1 MNTLEQARTM
11 TPWQMQMLSEIFR
24 IILKEITCDEDKEKL
39 APGELGVSYLEG
51 CLYVRDPHTGELFS
65 PNSTAHINQILS
77 KFDPV
82 TNLLNADR
90 VSHIRFY
97 SNISQLS
104 QLGISLSADTIIR
117 QMEYPAILMSPV
129 NYSNYKTLGFPSDS
143 GMMLVFKVSPETVIA
158 SFYDDRTYT
167 TYDGRYNKFTQ
178 FFEGWSTSGG
188 AAETEYVETSGGGNQ
203 TSITVKQ
210 DIKDL
215 MIISVRVTE
224 TLNPGAMISVNGGE
238 YAPIINADGT
248 PLATSVA
255 SNNIIML
262 IYDQAR
268 NGWILVTSTQS
279 SVMSVVTM
287 LSSRLTSLTDT
298 VAHMQKDFTEKLR
311 ELKTYVD
318 KRLTEPGKIVTA
330 TSTFTASLD
339 AVDTINAVEN
349 YVHGID
355 KLIINYNQT
364 ILREGIDY
372 VIEAGGS
379 IQLKEFSLKSG
390 DVLQF
395 IVIKQTAA
403 AQ

>member
-1 MNTLEQARTM
+1 MNTSEQARTM

-39 APGELGVSYLEG
+39 APGELGISYIEG

-117 QMEYPAILMSPV
+117 QMEYPAILMSPI

-158 SFYDDRTYT
+158 SFYDDRTYAM
-167 TYDGRYNKFTQ
+167 YDGRYNKFTQ

-188 AAETEYVETSGGGNQ
+188 TAETEYVETVGGGDQ

-210 DIKDL
+210 DITD
-215 MIISVRVTE
+215 MTIISVRVTE
-224 TLNPGAMISVNGGE
+224 TLNPGATISVNGGE
-238 YAPIINADGT
+238 YVPIINADGT
-248 PLATSVA
+248 LLATSVA

-287 LSSRLTSLTDT
+287 LSSRLTSLTNT

-330 TSTFTASLD
+330 TSIFTASLD

-349 YVHGID
+349 YVHGVD

-364 ILREGIDY
+364 ILREGTDY
-372 VIEAGGS
+372 VIETGGS

-390 DVLQF
+390 DILQF